1 MYLVAAYLTETE
13 LTLQELAADS
23 EQLVSCVAGYLTSS
37 PPDPES
43 ELVLPLHVAAWRR
56 LNEACLLLLASLA
69 SSREELRCKISSQR
83 GVVRELAKSLQ
94 DEDLGLRVAAVR

>member
-1 MYLVAAYLTETE
+1 MS
-13 LTLQELAADS
+13 LQELAADF

-43 ELVLPLHVAAWRR
+43 DLVLPHHVAAWKR

-69 SSREELRCKISSQR
+69 SSREELRCKVSSQR
-83 GVVRELAKSLQ
+83 GVIGELANSLQ
-94 DEDLGLRVAAVR
+94 EEDLGVRVAGVR